1 MPPSTADRAAPR
13 IPSAPRRLRLR
24 AGLLAGAA
32 GLAVSGAALAQSD
45 AAGGAGSSTTVT
57 HAYTNFGTPVYG
69 PDFEHL
75 DYVNPEAP
83 KGGEM
88 SFSTTLVF
96 DSFNLW
102 TRRGVPEGTA
112 SDIVYES
119 MLTGTADDPYALYC
133 YLCETMEYP
142 EDVAWVTFTLRDG
155 ITFHDGSAVTASD
168 IAFFYETILEQGI
181 AEFRN
186 IVQNF
191 ITDIEVLDDR
201 RIRFSFSEESPRRD
215 RIGIAGLATAISQ
228 DQFEE
233 EGLRLDESQPRP
245 FIGTGPYV
253 LDRVDIG
260 RSAIYRKDP
269 DWWAADLPM
278 NRGRWNFETIRVE
291 VFADASASMEA
302 FSAGE
307 YLFREENSSLDW
319 ATSYDFPAV
328 REGHVIKAELPDGSI
343 GSAQGFIF
351 NLRRE
356 PWQDPAV
363 REAVSMVF
371 NFEWSNQTLFYGLYE
386 RPVSFWQNT
395 DLMAEGPPGEDE
407 AAILT
412 PLVEEGLLSEAILT
426 EEAAL
431 PQQNEAAG
439 NTPSRR
445 VLREAGRLLEEA
457 GWTFEEGAR
466 YRSRDGRTLSLTIL
480 QTSPLYDR
488 IVNPYV
494 ENLRRIGVDARLE
507 RVDSAQYV
515 QRRREGAW
523 DLTNH
528 TLTQGYEP
536 GLGLRQWFDSSTAED
551 SSRNLMALADPAVDR
566 IITEVIAADT
576 LEEVESG
583 ARALDRVLRNLK
595 FWIPQWYSAEHL
607 VAYWDVYDHPD
618 PLPPLTLGAL
628 DLWWWVEEDAQALR
642 EAGAL

>member
-1 MPPSTADRAAPR
+1 MTPPRSARALIRALPAPR
-13 IPSAPRRLRLR
+13 HRMP
-24 AGLLAGAA
+24 AGFLAGAA
-32 GLAVSGAALAQSD
+32 ALSLAGAAPAQEG
-45 AAGGAGSSTTVT
+45 AEGGSGEVTET
-57 HAYTNFGTPVYG
+57 HAYTNFGEPVYG

-75 DYVNPEAP
+75 GYVDPDAP

-112 SDIVYES
+112 SEVVYES
-119 MLTGTADDPYALYC
+119 MLTSTADDPYALYC
-133 YLCETMEYP
+133 YLCETMSYP
-142 EDVAWVTFTLRDG
+142 EDVSSVTFTLREG
-155 ITFHDGSAVTASD
+155 ITFHDGSPVEASD
-168 IAFFYETILEQGI
+168 VAFFYETILEQGI

-191 ITDIEVLDDR
+191 ITDIEVLDER
-201 RIRFSFSEESPRRD
+201 RIRFSFSEESPVRD
-215 RIGIAGLATAISQ
+215 RIGIAGLATAISEE
-228 DQFEE
+228 QFEE
-233 EGLRLDESQPRP
+233 EGLRIDESQSRP

-260 RSAIYRKDP
+260 RSAVYRKDP
-269 DWWAADLPM
+269 DWWAADLPI

-328 REGHVIKAELPDGSI
+328 RDGEVIKTELPDGSI
-343 GSAQGFIF
+343 GAAQGFVF
-351 NLRRE
+351 NLRRA
-356 PWQDPAV
+356 PWQDRSV
-363 REAVSMVF
+363 REAVSKVF
-371 NFEWSNQTLFYGLYE
+371 NFEWSNETLFYGLYE

-407 AAILT
+407 AALLR
-412 PLVEEGLLSEAILT
+412 PLVEEDLLPDGILT
-426 EEAAL
+426 EDAAL
-431 PQQNEAAG
+431 PQVNEAGG
-439 NTPSRR
+439 NTPPRG
-445 VLREAGRLLEEA
+445 VLREATRLLEDA
-457 GWTFEEGAR
+457 GWTFEDGAR
-466 YRSRDGRTLSLTIL
+466 YRTKDGQTLSLTIL

-551 SSRNLMALADPAVDR
+551 SSRNLMALSNPAVDR
-566 IITEVIAADT
+566 LITEVIAADT
-576 LEEVESG
+576 LDEVETG
-583 ARALDRVLRNLK
+583 ARALDRVLRAYG
-595 FWIPQWYSAEHL
+595 FWIPQWYSAQHL

-628 DLWWWVEEDAQALR
+628 DLWWYDADRAQELR